1 MKMTS
6 YFNPGLAI
14 SVMVP
19 EDWTIS
25 QVSETKFRLFGL
37 PESGLEEYFDEYRAT
52 MSYEIIASPIG
63 QLSEWFNDMISGN
76 NSLMSREYY
85 QYSLISEQYYE
96 SGTHPAYRKV
106 YTWTDEE
113 TDLRLYQLQAFI
125 YGGQN
130 TLYLINAAVVD
141 TFKDRYL
148 PVFESILESTRIIP
162 SI

>member
-6 YFNPGLAI
+6 YFNQRLYI

-19 EDWTIS
+19 EDWTCS
-25 QVSETKFRLFGL
+25 EVSGNTFRLFGM

-52 MSYEIIASPIG
+52 MSYAIIKPPSG
-63 QLSEWFNDMISGN
+63 QASEWFNNLISAN
-76 NSLMSREYY
+76 NLLMSREYN
-85 QYSLISEQYYE
+85 QYILISEQYYE

-106 YTWTDEE
+106 YTWIDEE
-113 TDLRLYQLQAFI
+113 TGLRLYQLQAFI